1 MIPHAAHFIG
11 SPTPRNSPTLYLN
24 AIQALIQTYKRDL
37 EFPSAPP
44 TNDSRITEV
53 VPLVVNTMGWTKG
66 LGADLN
72 KKIED
77 MVEPSDIFE
86 FENLNQNSNLGSFP
100 LTPIPGRRRRY
111 LPPTKIPTKAPHTPA
126 ELRALSLLSY
136 FHTVQLPA
144 QGDHQITP
152 LWETETP
159 LCAKVPYDVCT
170 LAAFDKI
177 ILATPGMED
186 VVASE
191 IQNVL
196 NGAVVALV
204 MSDDEA
210 VTTSDR
216 PPEFGGGLDSL
227 YKQGTPPPSPFS
239 SNCVGLALIRSLSA
253 TRMQMITP
261 VPPSLLGR
269 CRILVKG
276 EIEIPVWGMLDFRAE
291 NSGGVAGIE
300 KSKVP
305 YLRWGKTEGLGGG
318 KRRIRRNLMRK
329 SQL

>member
-1 MIPHAAHFIG
+1 
-11 SPTPRNSPTLYLN
+11 
-24 AIQALIQTYKRDL
+24 
-37 EFPSAPP
+37 
-44 TNDSRITEV
+44 
-53 VPLVVNTMGWTKG
+53 MGWTKG

-77 MVEPSDIFE
+77 MVEPSDVFE
-86 FENLNQNSNLGSFP
+86 FENLNQNPNLGSFP
-100 LTPIPGRRRRY
+100 LTPIPERRRRY
-111 LPPTKIPTKAPHTPA
+111 LPPAQTFTNASHTPA

-136 FHTVQLPA
+136 FHTVRLPV
-144 QGDHQITP
+144 QGDHQATP

-159 LCAKVPYDVCT
+159 LCAKVPYDVRT
-170 LAAFDKI
+170 SVAFDKV

-186 VVASE
+186 VVAPE

-204 MSDDEA
+204 AAHGEA
-210 VTTSDR
+210 VTTSDH
-216 PPEFGGGLDSL
+216 PPEISGSVDSL
-227 YKQGTPPPSPFS
+227 YKKGTPPLSPFS
-239 SNCVGLALIRSLSA
+239 SNCLGLALIRSLSD

-261 VPPSLLGR
+261 VPPALLGR

-291 NSGGVAGIE
+291 NDDNVAGIE

-305 YLRWGKTEGLGGG
+305 YLRWGKAEGLGGG
-318 KRRIRRNLMRK
+318 KKRVRRNLMRK

>member
-1 MIPHAAHFIG
+1 M
-11 SPTPRNSPTLYLN
+11 
-24 AIQALIQTYKRDL
+24 
-37 EFPSAPP
+37 APP
-44 TNDSRITEV
+44 TGESRISEV

-66 LGADLN
+66 LGVDLN

-77 MVEPSDIFE
+77 MVAPTDVFE
-86 FENLNQNSNLGSFP
+86 FENPNQNPNLGSFP
-100 LTPIPGRRRRY
+100 PTPIPERRRRH
-111 LPPTKIPTKAPHTPA
+111 LPPARDFINTSHTPA
-126 ELRALSLLSY
+126 ELRALALLSY
-136 FHTVQLPA
+136 FHTVRLPI
-144 QGDHQITP
+144 QGDHQTTP
-152 LWETETP
+152 VWETETP
-159 LCAKVPYDVCT
+159 LCAKIPYDVCVSV
-170 LAAFDKI
+170 AIDKI

-186 VVASE
+186 VVAAE
-191 IQNVL
+191 VQNVL

-204 MSDDEA
+204 ESDNEM
-210 VTTSDR
+210 VTTSDQ
-216 PPEFGGGLDSL
+216 PSEAGGLLDSL

-239 SNCVGLALIRSLSA
+239 SNCLGLALIRSLSA
-253 TRMQMITP
+253 TRMQLITP
-261 VPPSLLGR
+261 VPPTLLGR

-291 NSGGVAGIE
+291 NDDNVAGVE

>member
-1 MIPHAAHFIG
+1 M
-11 SPTPRNSPTLYLN
+11 
-24 AIQALIQTYKRDL
+24 YKQDL

-44 TNDSRITEV
+44 TGDSRIIEV

-77 MVEPSDIFE
+77 MVEPSDVFE
-86 FENLNQNSNLGSFP
+86 FKNLNHNSNFGSFP
-100 LTPIPGRRRRY
+100 STLIPERRRRH
-111 LPPTKIPTKAPHTPA
+111 LPPAQTFTGISYTPA

-136 FHTVQLPA
+136 FHTVRLPV
-144 QGDHQITP
+144 QGDHQTTP

-159 LCAKVPYDVCT
+159 LCAKMPYDVCT
-170 LAAFDKI
+170 SIAFDKI
-177 ILATPGMED
+177 VLTTPGMED

-191 IQNVL
+191 IQSVL

-204 MSDDEA
+204 ESHDEA
-210 VTTSDR
+210 VIASDHLVGA
-216 PPEFGGGLDSL
+216 GGGSGSI
-227 YKQGTPPPSPFS
+227 YKQGTLPPSPFS
-239 SNCVGLALIRSLSA
+239 SNCFGLALIRSLSA

-261 VPPSLLGR
+261 VPPALLGR

-276 EIEIPVWGMLDFRAE
+276 EIEIPIWGMLDYRAE
-291 NSGGVAGIE
+291 NDDNVVGVE

-305 YLRWGKTEGLGGG
+305 YLRWGKTEGLGAG
-318 KRRIRRNLMRK
+318 KRRVRRNLMRK

>member
-1 MIPHAAHFIG
+1 M
-11 SPTPRNSPTLYLN
+11 
-24 AIQALIQTYKRDL
+24 
-37 EFPSAPP
+37 
-44 TNDSRITEV
+44 EV

-77 MVEPSDIFE
+77 LVEPSDVFE
-86 FENLNQNSNLGSFP
+86 FENINHSNFGSFP
-100 LTPIPGRRRRY
+100 LTPIPERRRRH
-111 LPPTKIPTKAPHTPA
+111 LPPARSFAGASHSPA

-136 FHTVQLPA
+136 FHTVRLPI
-144 QGDHQITP
+144 HQSTP
-152 LWETETP
+152 VWETNTP
-159 LCAKVPYDVCT
+159 LCAKIPYDVC
-170 LAAFDKI
+170 ASVAFDKI

-204 MSDDEA
+204 ECHDEA
-210 VTTSDR
+210 VIASDH
-216 PPEFGGGLDSL
+216 PPDVGGSLGSL
-227 YKQGTPPPSPFS
+227 YRQGMPPPSPFS
-239 SNCVGLALIRSLSA
+239 SNCLGLALIRSLSA

-276 EIEIPVWGMLDFRAE
+276 EIEIPVWGMLDFRAKDDD
-291 NSGGVAGIE
+291 SVAGVE
-300 KSKVP
+300 RSKVP
-305 YLRWGKTEGLGGG
+305 YLRWSKTEGLGGG
-318 KRRIRRNLMRK
+318 KRKIRRNLMRK
-329 SQL
+329 SQS

>member
-1 MIPHAAHFIG
+1 
-11 SPTPRNSPTLYLN
+11 
-24 AIQALIQTYKRDL
+24 
-37 EFPSAPP
+37 
-44 TNDSRITEV
+44 
-53 VPLVVNTMGWTKG
+53 
-66 LGADLN
+66 
-72 KKIED
+72 
-77 MVEPSDIFE
+77 MVEPCDVFE
-86 FENLNQNSNLGSFP
+86 FENLDQISNLGSFP
-100 LTPIPGRRRRY
+100 PTPIPGRRRRH
-111 LPPTKIPTKAPHTPA
+111 LPPAQTFTNISHTAA

-136 FHTVQLPA
+136 FHTVRLPT
-144 QGDHQITP
+144 QGDHEVSP
-152 LWETETP
+152 SWETEIP

-170 LAAFDKI
+170 SVAFDEI
-177 ILATPGMED
+177 VLATPGMED

-204 MSDDEA
+204 ESYDAA
-210 VTTSDR
+210 VTTSDHQQEDPR
-216 PPEFGGGLDSL
+216 GLESL

-239 SNCVGLALIRSLSA
+239 SNCIGLALIRSLSA

-261 VPPSLLGR
+261 VPPALLGR

-276 EIEIPVWGMLDFRAE
+276 EIEIPIWGMLDFRTE
-291 NSGGVAGIE
+291 TEETVAGIE

-305 YLRWGKTEGLGGG
+305 YLRWGKTGGSGGG

>member
-1 MIPHAAHFIG
+1 M
-11 SPTPRNSPTLYLN
+11 
-24 AIQALIQTYKRDL
+24 
-37 EFPSAPP
+37 
-44 TNDSRITEV
+44 

-72 KKIED
+72 RKIED
-77 MVEPSDIFE
+77 MVEPCDVFE
-86 FENLNQNSNLGSFP
+86 FENLNQISNFGSFP
-100 LTPIPGRRRRY
+100 PTPIPGRRRRH
-111 LPPTKIPTKAPHTPA
+111 LPPTQTFTNISHTPA
-126 ELRALSLLSY
+126 ERRALSLLSY
-136 FHTVQLPA
+136 FHTVRLPD
-144 QGDHQITP
+144 QGDHQMTP

-170 LAAFDKI
+170 SVAFDKI
-177 ILATPGMED
+177 VLATPGMED

-204 MSDDEA
+204 ESHDD
-210 VTTSDR
+210 VVSVLDH
-216 PPEFGGGLDSL
+216 PPEDTRGLESL

-239 SNCVGLALIRSLSA
+239 SNCLGLALIRSLSA

-261 VPPSLLGR
+261 VPPALLGR

-276 EIEIPVWGMLDFRAE
+276 EIEIPIWGMLDFRTESDE
-291 NSGGVAGIE
+291 NVAGIE

-305 YLRWGKTEGLGGG
+305 YLRWGKTEGLGGA